1 MKYRD
6 ILGYSKKQLKKKV
19 VKEKIKQENT
29 ILDSVKKELNE
40 WSYQPPT
47 EKRWSKTF
55 NGSKGLTE
63 FEQTGGKDFIKEVG
77 NAQVHKKMI
86 KKIEDGEGYFRAS
99 VQNYID
105 FLKEQGHTKEA
116 QELSSKYTGFIKTFL
131 GWLKTKWV
139 RIIRKLI

>member
-6 ILGYSKKQLKKKV
+6 IIGFSKKQLKKKV

-55 NGSKGLTE
+55 NGSNGLTE
-63 FEQTGGKDFIKEVG
+63 FEKNGGKDVIKEVG
-77 NAQVHKKMI
+77 NAQVHKKYTM
-86 KKIEDGEGYFRAS
+86 KIEDAAGNLESA
-99 VQNYID
+99 VKNYSK
-105 FLKEQGHTKEA
+105 FLKQQGNKREA
-116 QELSSKYTGFIKTFL
+116 QELRGKYSFVDKFTH
-131 GWLKTKWV
+131 WMKTKWV
-139 RIIRKLI
+139 RILRNLI

>member
-47 EKRWSKTF
+47 E
-55 NGSKGLTE
+55 
-63 FEQTGGKDFIKEVG
+63 
-77 NAQVHKKMI
+77 
-86 KKIEDGEGYFRAS
+86 
-99 VQNYID
+99 
-105 FLKEQGHTKEA
+105 
-116 QELSSKYTGFIKTFL
+116 
-131 GWLKTKWV
+131 
-139 RIIRKLI
+139 